1 MTLND
6 IAVRTNFSVNTVSHA
21 LRGESDISISTRDYI
36 RQVALE
42 MGYIGNSLAG
52 TLRTGQSRIVAV
64 IIPDIANL
72 YFSIM
77 VKLLEMRLQQD
88 GYSILVMN
96 TEENVDREV
105 EAVRAALR
113 FNVDGIIITPT
124 QKSTQA
130 IELMKNN
137 HIPFV
142 LLGRWFEGRH
152 YESVS
157 PDDFQ
162 CGYLATEHLLSLGHR
177 RLLLLNGPDCISSS
191 QERAA
196 GFIEALRC
204 AGVPET
210 DATIHPLNAID
221 NTTGGDLC
229 QYIQD
234 IKSFTGL
241 ITFSDLLAWQ
251 VIQTLQDHHLRV
263 PQDVS
268 LVSIDN
274 IQSHMSIPFPLTTVD
289 TAKEELART
298 LVESLFR
305 LMREGFTRTSHITLT
320 PTLVIRGSTLPYH
333 A

>member
-1 MTLND
+1 MWL
-6 IAVRTNFSVNTVSHA
+6 SSH
-21 LRGESDISISTRDYI
+21 
-36 RQVALE
+36 
-42 MGYIGNSLAG
+42 
-52 TLRTGQSRIVAV
+52 
-64 IIPDIANL
+64 
-72 YFSIM
+72 
-77 VKLLEMRLQQD
+77 
-88 GYSILVMN
+88 
-96 TEENVDREV
+96 
-105 EAVRAALR
+105 
-113 FNVDGIIITPT
+113 
-124 QKSTQA
+124 
-130 IELMKNN
+130 
-137 HIPFV
+137 
-142 LLGRWFEGRH
+142 
-152 YESVS
+152 
-157 PDDFQ
+157 
-162 CGYLATEHLLSLGHR
+162 EHLLSLGHR

-263 PQDVS
+263 PHDVS

-289 TAKEELART
+289 TAKEELAQT

-305 LMREGFTRTSHITLT
+305 LMREGFTRTSHIHITLT

>member
-1 MTLND
+1 MGGGSAIRKTKTGRKVTLND

-21 LRGESDISISTRDYI
+21 LRGESDISASTRDYI
-36 RQVALE
+36 RQIALE

-52 TLRTGQSRIVAV
+52 TLRTGQSRIIAV

-77 VKLLEMRLQQD
+77 VKLLELRLQRD

-130 IELMKNN
+130 IEMMKDN

-196 GFIEALRC
+196 GFLEALRC
-204 AGVPET
+204 AGVPKT

-221 NTTGGDLC
+221 NTTGGDLSH
-229 QYIQD
+229 YIQ
-234 IKSFTGL
+234 
-241 ITFSDLLAWQ
+241 A
-251 VIQTLQDHHLRV
+251 LQDHHLRV

-289 TAKEELART
+289 TAKEELAQT

-320 PTLVIRGSTLPYH
+320 PTLVVRGSTLPYH